1 VTTVLKTEDL
11 RKQFGELTAVDGV
24 SIEIDDSEIT
34 SIIGPNGAGKTTFYN
49 LLTGVLQPTDGA
61 IWLQSGTGG
70 GDLVEITDA
79 EPHEVAQAGLS
90 RSYQITNIFEGLT
103 VRENVRVARISHEKT
118 RLDFRSRATG
128 DESLEADIE
137 ELLELTGLTDIADTP
152 CDTLSHG
159 EKRTVEIA
167 LALAIEPNV
176 FLMDE
181 PTAGMNPTEVTEIVS
196 LIRELDAD
204 LDATFVVTEHNMDVV
219 TDISDRIVVLAE
231 GSILAEGTPGDVLT
245 DERVTEAYLG
255 SDSV

>member
-1 VTTVLKTEDL
+1 MTTVLKTEDL

-196 LIRELDAD
+196 LIRELDED